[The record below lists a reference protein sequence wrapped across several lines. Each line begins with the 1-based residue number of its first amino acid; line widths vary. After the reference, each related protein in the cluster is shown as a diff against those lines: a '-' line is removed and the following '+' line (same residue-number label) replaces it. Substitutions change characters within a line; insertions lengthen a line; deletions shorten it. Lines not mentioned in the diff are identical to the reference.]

1 MMSSFESMKTKIEST
16 GIYNVA
22 DGTNIKKELLTYAEG
37 LDKVFE
43 ELSVMEREC
52 FIETAQS
59 YGLSEREHFLGVDR
73 SSQTIEN
80 RRKMLEAAEQ
90 LRGDCTVQ
98 GFEQI
103 VRSYG
108 IEKFKFVEHPTGFY
122 IILYV
127 YDKLTDEQQAVLRS
141 RANEDFPAHI
151 NVTIYFM

>member
-1 MMSSFESMKTKIEST
+1 MMSSFESMKTKLEST

-22 DGTNIKKELLTYAEG
+22 DGTNVKKELITYAEG

-73 SSQTIEN
+73 SSQTVEN
-80 RRKMLEAAEQ
+80 RRKMLEAVEQ

-103 VRSYG
+103 VRGYG
-108 IEKFKFVEHPTGFY
+108 IENFNFVEHSMGDYLLF
-122 IILYV
+122 YV
-127 YDKLTDEQQAVLRS
+127 YDKLTDEQKAVLRS
-141 RANEDFPAHI
+141 RVNEDFPAHL
-151 NVTIYFM
+151 NVTIYFI

>member
-1 MMSSFESMKTKIEST
+1 MKTKLEST

-22 DGTNIKKELLTYAEG
+22 DGTNVKKELLTYAEG

-43 ELSVMEREC
+43 KLSVMEREC
-52 FIETAQS
+52 FIETAHS
-59 YGLSEREHFLGVDR
+59 YGLSERERFLGVDR
-73 SSQTIEN
+73 SSQTVEN

-103 VRSYG
+103 VKGYG
-108 IEKFKFVEHPTGFY
+108 IEKFNLTEHPTGNY
-122 IILYV
+122 VILYV
-127 YDKLTDEQQAVLRS
+127 YDKLTDEQKAVIRS
-141 RANEDFPAHI
+141 KVNEDFPAHL